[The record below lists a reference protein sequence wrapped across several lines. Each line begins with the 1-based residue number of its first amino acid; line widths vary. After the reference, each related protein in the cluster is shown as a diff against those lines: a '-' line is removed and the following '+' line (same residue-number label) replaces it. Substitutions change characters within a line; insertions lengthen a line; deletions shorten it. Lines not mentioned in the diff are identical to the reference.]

1 MSGSTL
7 SLLCPCG
14 GKAPLRERINNWT
27 LDIPNNKIAGD
38 VRLMNVDF
46 LQYKKGL
53 ILGTINNSIVFARME
68 DTKIYALVLGTIQTS
83 QVKNQTKFMQY
94 LATKSLDLNAVIV

>member
-1 MSGSTL
+1 MSNV
-7 SLLCPCG
+7 SLICPC

-46 LQYKKGL
+46 LQYKKGY
-53 ILGTINNSIVFARME
+53 ILGTVPGIVFARME
-68 DTKIYALVLGTIQTS
+68 DTKIYALVLGTIQTA
-83 QVKNQTKFMQY
+83 QAKNQTKFMQY